1 MNSAIWT
8 VILLKSG
15 KTISSHE
22 YSSREPDLARQEIQK
37 RYPYHDVLALVL
49 GRHMSTYVFSQTSTI
64 VHEAYDSEGNQP
76 TGGSD

>member
-1 MNSAIWT
+1 VNSAIWT
-8 VILLKSG
+8 VILSKSG

-37 RYPYHDVLALVL
+37 RYPHHDVLALVL
-49 GRHMSTYVFSQTSTI
+49 GRHISTYVFDQTSAR
-64 VHEAYDSEGNQP
+64 VYEAYGSEGNQP